1 MEIRPLYSVFLDFSM
16 KGRSMLEDAV
26 THSDA
31 GRRPSI
37 DATRRLQ
44 QLSVKTSLSLCLSV
58 YPSTPTNYVHQNTTF
73 RQHEIFRPF
82 ILVQLL

>member
-1 MEIRPLYSVFLDFSM
+1 M
-16 KGRSMLEDAV
+16 KGSSPLDDAV

-44 QLSVKTSLSLCLSV
+44 QLSVKTSLSVSVSLSLSTSP
-58 YPSTPTNYVHQNTTF
+58 YKLRPSKYDLPPGRVIQ
-73 RQHEIFRPF
+73 PS
-82 ILVQLL
+82 L